1 MYSRRR
7 SMGAG
12 HKKGAHYSAPIRGVR
27 VQMAFRLSRLLLGTG
42 FLGLLVLCGGPGPAV
57 RAAQSEADA
66 RKTEAELQAVKSEI
80 ERVTRQVTEE
90 QVERDKLSREL
101 RSAEVSVG
109 KAQEGLDGVRRG
121 RAERASRRA
130 ALAAERRTREGDL
143 DQNRS
148 ALAGQLRA

>member
-12 HKKGAHYSAPIRGVR
+12 LKKGAHYSAPMRLLRI
-27 VQMAFRLSRLLLGTG
+27 QMALCNHRPPFGPGIVILLLLLGG
-42 FLGLLVLCGGPGPAV
+42 WDLAVPA
-57 RAAQSEADA
+57 AAPEADT

-80 ERVTRQVTEE
+80 DRVTRQVSEE

-109 KAQEGLDGVRRG
+109 KAREGLD
-121 RAERASRRA
+121 
-130 ALAAERRTREGDL
+130 
-143 DQNRS
+143 
-148 ALAGQLRA
+148 